1 MQNENNT
8 EITLIENEIH
18 ELVNIVELKP
28 AEISFN
34 FEKLNEKI
42 KDMVGS
48 VNIHFDVNNNIDK
61 DKTDFVVD
69 YQNRKQSK
77 QTYQFLN
84 TISKNID
91 TVFKGKIKEA
101 IAPVDKFKEDTKK
114 SLILIQSAVAF
125 IQIQTK
131 AHEEQLKLMCK
142 DLLLLELNRL
152 CLLHKLDIEYQDRI
166 DINDLAN
173 LTNLNA
179 EHEEAY
185 ITKKAKEGVEA
196 KVNKMLLMQSQVA
209 TRLASLKDYS
219 INAGLVSPLTRE
231 DINCFIE
238 DTDTNYHEKLS
249 ALVNKEINRQNAT
262 IKALELK
269 EAQLLKELREPVV
282 NEPTKQLQTKKYRY
296 CITAS
301 YEIESDLDI
310 TVIKNNYE
318 QKCKNMAPNTFKN
331 ITINAI

>member
-8 EITLIENEIH
+8 EIAIIENQIT

-42 KDMVGS
+42 KDMAGS

-61 DKTDFVVD
+61 EKTNFVVD

-114 SLILIQSAVAF
+114 SLILIESAVAF
-125 IQIQTK
+125 IQTQTK
-131 AHEEQLKLMCK
+131 AHEEQLKMICK

-173 LTNLNA
+173 LTNLNT
-179 EHEEAY
+179 EHEEVY

-196 KVNKMLLMQSQVA
+196 KVNKMLLMQLQVA
-209 TRLASLKDYS
+209 TRLASLEDYC
-219 INAGLVSPLTRE
+219 INAGLVNPLTKK
-231 DINCFIE
+231 DIHFIE
-238 DTDTNYHEKLS
+238 VDKDDSYNEMLS
-249 ALVNKEINRQNAT
+249 ALVNAEVNKQNAT

-269 EAQLLKELREPVV
+269 KIELDKSLREPVV
-282 NEPTKQLQTKKYRY
+282 NEPTKELQTKKYRY

-301 YEIESDLDI
+301 YEVETDVDI
-310 TVIKNNYE
+310 KAVKNNYE
-318 QKCKNMAPNTFKN
+318 QKCKSMAPNTFKN